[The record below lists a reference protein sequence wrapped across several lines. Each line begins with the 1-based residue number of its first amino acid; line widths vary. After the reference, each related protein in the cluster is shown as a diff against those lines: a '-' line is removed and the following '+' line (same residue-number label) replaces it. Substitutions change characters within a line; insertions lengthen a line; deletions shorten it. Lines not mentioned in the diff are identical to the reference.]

1 MCVEIH
7 MLLLQF
13 IGNYLKFSEN
23 NIIINKRAIIL
34 IEKRKKEMNIERR
47 KRKQNACHEKGFGK
61 LINSLLLVF
70 CGLFLL
76 QSIPYVAQAE
86 EQKVVKVGVF
96 EIPGFCE
103 FDFMGNLMGYEY
115 EYLCLL
121 AEVTGWEYEFIDVG
135 TFVDGRKLLEQEKI
149 DLLAPALQYE
159 EDKDKFVFSNYSLGK
174 EYTVLITQHDNA
186 RYGFEDYDSFEGM
199 SVGVVTDLAKTE
211 KYETFRKAQG
221 FETQQIQYGSE
232 KEVLAAV
239 KAGEVDAGVVN
250 LMYVDANYK
259 VLARFDQ
266 SPFYF
271 VLNKNN
277 QVLHK
282 ELDAAMQRIQM
293 TNANFLNNLSQEYFP
308 IYDTQYLT
316 GEQRDFI
323 ATQDSINI
331 GYVEENIPLSYT
343 DQETGEFCGIIR
355 DVLDIIQELSG
366 LTFHYVALPEGN
378 IDYAF
383 LKEHNLQIVSG
394 VSYNRWNKHA
404 KKMTIT
410 QPFAEGN
417 RIIIAKNNFIFDKNA
432 SSKLAM
438 CTGSQTI
445 SNVLTEQFPNFE
457 YQNYKTIEQCFRAV
471 LTGQA
476 DVMILNEYVAN
487 YWMSRPSYEG
497 LSIVPIEGLADEQC
511 LAIMQF
517 EDGKQEECLMIRDIL
532 NVAISQLSE
541 EEVNA
546 IIMNEIMQHQ
556 YQYTAQDFLYRYR
569 YAISLGVL
577 LVVVIIVVL
586 LSALWI
592 RERHNKDLLEKEH
605 RLFIQ
610 QKRYELLLEKSKDI
624 IFDIDLE
631 TGQRVAAEHMKHLFG
646 WTIDGLTIGDI
657 SKAPVD
663 YWEVYPED
671 QEKLETAFYQVI
683 ENKKPSECVVRLR
696 QHDKGYVWCRIYRYP
711 IMNQDEEVV
720 KVIGKLVDI
729 DLEEREAERLRK
741 QNRTDSMTGLLNKN
755 TFLREIREYL
765 YKDDAY
771 TDEKEFC
778 MVFVDLDHFKTVNDT
793 LGHLTGDEAIMEAAG
808 KLQKIFANSDYI
820 SRFGGD
826 EFCLFLKNISVE
838 KVQEKLEHTRISLQR
853 EYQKEN
859 LTVKITASIGALY
872 CHKNELPLETLIEK
886 ADDAVYR
893 SKEDGR
899 DRVTLV
905 EV

>member
-1 MCVEIH
+1 ME
-7 MLLLQF
+7 Q
-13 IGNYLKFSEN
+13 
-23 NIIINKRAIIL
+23 
-34 IEKRKKEMNIERR
+34 R
-47 KRKQNACHEKGFGK
+47 KRKQNACHKKGLGK
-61 LINSLLLVF
+61 LIRSLLLAF

-76 QSIPYVAQAE
+76 QGTTHIAQAE

-121 AEVTGWEYEFIDVG
+121 AEITGWEYEFIDVG

-174 EYTVLITQHDNA
+174 EYTVLITQHDNTT
-186 RYGFEDYDSFEGM
+186 YEFEDYDSFDGM
-199 SVGVVTDLAKTE
+199 RVGVVTDLAKTE
-211 KYETFRKAQG
+211 KYEAFRKTQG
-221 FETQQIQYGSE
+221 FETQQVQYGSE

-239 KAGEVDAGVVN
+239 KNREVDAGVVN

-271 VLNKNN
+271 VLNKDN
-277 QVLHK
+277 QVLQK
-282 ELDAAMQRIQM
+282 ELDVAMQRIQM

-316 GEQRDFI
+316 SKQRDFI
-323 ATQDSINI
+323 AEQEEICI
-331 GYVEENIPLSYT
+331 GYVEDNIPLSYT
-343 DQETGEFCGIIR
+343 DKETGEFCGIIR
-355 DVLDIIQELSG
+355 DVLDRIQEISG
-366 LTFHYVALPEGN
+366 LTFTYVALPEGD
-378 IDYAF
+378 IDYTF
-383 LKEHNLQIVSG
+383 LKEHKLQLVSG
-394 VSYNRWNKHA
+394 VSYNRWNIHA
-404 KKMTIT
+404 KKMKVT

-417 RIIIAKNNFIFDKNA
+417 KIMIAKHDFVFDKNA
-432 SSKLAM
+432 ASKLAM
-438 CTGSQTI
+438 CTGSQTL

-457 YQNYKTIEQCFRAV
+457 HQNYESIEHCFRAV

-497 LSIVPIEGLADEQC
+497 LAIIPIEGLSDAQC
-511 LAIMQF
+511 LAIMEI
-517 EDGKQEECLMIRDIL
+517 EDGKQADYLMLRDIL
-532 NVAISQLSE
+532 NITISQLSE

-556 YQYTAQDFLYRYR
+556 YQYTARDFMYRYR

-577 LVVVIIVVL
+577 LTIVIIVVL
-586 LSALWI
+586 LSALWL

-605 RLFIQ
+605 RLYVQ

-631 TGQRVAAEHMKHLFG
+631 TGQRVAAENMKHIFG
-646 WTIDGLTIGDI
+646 WTLDGLTIGDV
-657 SKAPVD
+657 SKAPLD
-663 YWEVYPED
+663 YWEVHEED
-671 QEKLETAFYQVI
+671 KAHLEDAFRQVL
-683 ENKKPSECVVRLR
+683 ENKQSSECVVRLR
-696 QHDKGYVWCRIYRYP
+696 QRENEYVWCKVYRYP
-711 IMNQDEEVV
+711 ILNQDGKVV
-720 KVIGKLVDI
+720 KIIGKLVDI
-729 DLEEREAERLRK
+729 DMEEKETKKLRE
-741 QNRTDSMTGLLNKN
+741 QSRTDSMTGLLNKN
-755 TFLREIREYL
+755 TFLREVREYL
-765 YKDDAY
+765 YVDDAF
-771 TDEKEFC
+771 TNEKDFC
-778 MVFVDLDHFKTVNDT
+778 VVFVDLDHFKTVNDT
-793 LGHLTGDEAIMEAAG
+793 LGHLIGDEAIMEAAE
-808 KLQKIFANSDYI
+808 KLQKIFANTDYV

-826 EFCLFLKNISVE
+826 EFCLFLKNIPLE
-838 KVQEKLEHTRISLQR
+838 KLQEKLEYTRMRLQKD
-853 EYQKEN
+853 YKKDN
-859 LTVKITASIGALY
+859 VIVKISASIGAVY
-872 CHKNELPLETLIEK
+872 CHKNELQLDALIEK

-893 SKEDGR
+893 SKEEGR

>member
-1 MCVEIH
+1 
-7 MLLLQF
+7 
-13 IGNYLKFSEN
+13 
-23 NIIINKRAIIL
+23 
-34 IEKRKKEMNIERR
+34 MNTEQR
-47 KRKQNACHEKGFGK
+47 KRKQNACHEKGLGK
-61 LINSLLLVF
+61 LVRSLLLVF

-76 QSIPYVAQAE
+76 QSVPYIAQAE

-149 DLLAPALQYE
+149 DLLAPALQYN
-159 EDKDKFVFSNYSLGK
+159 EDKDKFVFSTYSLGK
-174 EYTVLITQHDNA
+174 EYTVLITQQDNA
-186 RYGFEDYDSFEGM
+186 RYEFEDYDSFESM
-199 SVGVVTDLAKTE
+199 RVGVVTDLAKTQ

-221 FETQQIQYGSE
+221 FETKQVYYDSE
-232 KEVLAAV
+232 REVLEAV
-239 KAGEVDAGVVN
+239 KNGEVDAGVVN
-250 LMYVDANYK
+250 LMYVDASYK

-271 VLNKNN
+271 VLNKKN
-277 QVLHK
+277 QELRQ
-282 ELDAAMQRIQM
+282 ELDNAMQRIQM

-316 GEQRDFI
+316 GKQREFI
-323 ATQDSINI
+323 AQQEPICI
-331 GYVEENIPLSYT
+331 GYVEDNIPLSYT
-343 DQETGEFCGIIR
+343 DEEMGEFCGIIR
-355 DVLDIIQELSG
+355 DVLDRIQELSG
-366 LTFHYVALPEGN
+366 LTFTYVALPEGD

-383 LKEHNLQIVSG
+383 LKEHNLQLVSG
-394 VSYNRWNKHA
+394 VSYNRWNIHA
-404 KKMTIT
+404 KKMKVT
-410 QPFAEGN
+410 QPFADGN
-417 RIIIAKNNFIFDKNA
+417 KIMIAKNNFVFDKNA
-432 SSKLAM
+432 SLKLAM
-438 CTGSQTI
+438 CTGSQTL

-457 YQNYKTIEQCFRAV
+457 HQNYETIEQCFRAV

-497 LSIVPIEGLADEQC
+497 LSIIPIEGLSDAQC
-511 LAIMQF
+511 LAIMEI
-517 EDGKQEECLMIRDIL
+517 EDGKQDEYLMLRDIL
-532 NVAISQLSE
+532 NIAISQLSE

-546 IIMNEIMQHQ
+546 IIMNEIMQHH
-556 YQYTAQDFLYRYR
+556 YQYTAQDFIYRYR

-577 LVVVIIVVL
+577 LVVVIIVAL
-586 LSALWI
+586 LSALWL

-631 TGQRVAAEHMKHLFG
+631 TGERVAAEHMKHLFG
-646 WTIDGLTIGDI
+646 WTLDGLTLGDVA
-657 SKAPVD
+657 KAPID
-663 YWEVYPED
+663 YWEVFPED
-671 QEKLETAFYQVI
+671 KEKLETAFYQVI
-683 ENKKPSECVVRLR
+683 ETKEPSECVVRLR
-696 QHDKGYVWCRIYRYP
+696 QQDKGYVWCRIYRYP
-711 IMNQDEEVV
+711 IMNHDDKVV

-729 DLEEREAERLRK
+729 DMEERETERLRE
-741 QNRTDSMTGLLNKN
+741 QSRTDSMTGLLNKN
-755 TFLREIREYL
+755 TFLREVREYL
-765 YKDDAY
+765 YKDGEY

-778 MVFVDLDHFKTVNDT
+778 VVFVDLDHFKTVNDT
-793 LGHLTGDEAIMEAAG
+793 LGHLTGDEAIIEAAG

-826 EFCLFLKNISVE
+826 EYCLFLKNIPVE
-838 KVQEKLEHTRISLQR
+838 KVQEKLEHTRTHLQR
-853 EYQKEN
+853 EYHKEN

-872 CHKNELPLETLIEK
+872 CHKNTLPLETLIEK

-893 SKEDGR
+893 SKEEGR